1 MNYIGIDLGT
11 SAMKI
16 LLVDNKGIILKSVSK
31 AYPLYM
37 PQDGFSEQEPSDW
50 LGAMYEGID
59 ELLDGTDRTK
69 VAGIGIGGQMHGLV
83 VLDSEDEVIRP
94 AILWNDNRTYEEN
107 DYLNYE
113 IGKDVLSSLTGNI
126 SFTGFTASKLL
137 WMYNHEREHFDRISK
152 IMLPKDY
159 LVYRLCGVHATDYS
173 DASGMLLLD
182 VKNKCYSERM
192 LSICHVKKE
201 WLPKL
206 YESYET
212 VGCLLPAV
220 ALRLG
225 LGADVK
231 VCAGAGD
238 NAAAAIGTGTVAH
251 GKCNISLGTS
261 GTVFIASDNYAVDP
275 NGAIHSFAH
284 ASGKYHLMGCMLSAA
299 SCNKWWMDEI
309 LRSSDYEKE
318 QACIQRLG
326 SNSVYFMPYLSG
338 ERSPHNDPFVRGAF
352 VGLSMDTKREDMY
365 QAVLEGVAYGLRDS
379 IEKGRGLGI
388 SIESATLCG
397 GGARSDIWRRIL
409 TNVLGITLEI
419 PAVEEGPSYGAAILA
434 MVSCGEYR
442 DVYEAVDKLVSV
454 CETYVPD
461 GELVEKYDICYEKY
475 KKLYPAMKEWYKPE
489 R

>member
-16 LLVDNKGIILKSVSK
+16 LLVDNKGIILKSVVK

-182 VKNKCYSERM
+182 VKNKCYSER
-192 LSICHVKKE
+192 KP
-201 WLPKL
+201 WN
-206 YESYET
+206 
-212 VGCLLPAV
+212 
-220 ALRLG
+220 LG
-225 LGADVK
+225 H
-231 VCAGAGD
+231 C
-238 NAAAAIGTGTVAH
+238 
-251 GKCNISLGTS
+251 
-261 GTVFIASDNYAVDP
+261 FY
-275 NGAIHSFAH
+275 
-284 ASGKYHLMGCMLSAA
+284 
-299 SCNKWWMDEI
+299 
-309 LRSSDYEKE
+309 
-318 QACIQRLG
+318 
-326 SNSVYFMPYLSG
+326 SV
-338 ERSPHNDPFVRGAF
+338 
-352 VGLSMDTKREDMY
+352 
-365 QAVLEGVAYGLRDS
+365 
-379 IEKGRGLGI
+379 
-388 SIESATLCG
+388 
-397 GGARSDIWRRIL
+397 
-409 TNVLGITLEI
+409 
-419 PAVEEGPSYGAAILA
+419 
-434 MVSCGEYR
+434 
-442 DVYEAVDKLVSV
+442 
-454 CETYVPD
+454 
-461 GELVEKYDICYEKY
+461 
-475 KKLYPAMKEWYKPE
+475 
-489 R
+489 